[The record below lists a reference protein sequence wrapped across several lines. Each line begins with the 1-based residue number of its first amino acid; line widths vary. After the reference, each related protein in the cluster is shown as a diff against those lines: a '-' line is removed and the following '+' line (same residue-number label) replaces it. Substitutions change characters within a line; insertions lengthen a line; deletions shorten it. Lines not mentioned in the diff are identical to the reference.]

1 MIFMRDG
8 AARHPIRRTCAQI
21 LVEEDGRSPTL
32 DLCHTIRPPFAGRRT
47 ITEVRQHGRA
57 NLRVIRQDIGFSG
70 LGLGIEHLVQVA
82 ELDRAA
88 LNGDHLVMRSLGHRV
103 SIDAAIWTPKYTCRF
118 RQHEWGSRRIMRAI
132 WKGAI
137 TFGLVNVPIKLYPAT
152 EDHDI
157 SLHQVHDADGG
168 RIRYER
174 RCEVCGKVVEYAHI
188 DKAYAEGKTTVV
200 LTDEDLKSL
209 PEERS
214 HEIEVVEFVPS
225 EQIDEIMLDRSY
237 FLEPDK
243 AAAKPYALLRRA
255 LEETDRTAIAQF
267 SLRQK
272 TRLGA
277 LRSRGK
283 VLMLQSLLWDDEVR
297 EADFPS
303 LKEDVRVSPQ
313 ELKMAMSLVDNMAT
327 DFNPEKF
334 SDEYQDQLRQLIA
347 AKLEKGDA
355 LDTAATFGEQEEAQ
369 ADRGEVVDLL
379 EALRRSVEE
388 NRAARKGTEA
398 KSAAKKAPAKKAPAK
413 KTSTGKTAAKKSPAK
428 KTPAKKAPA
437 KKAGAKKTSAGR
449 SAKKAS

>member
-1 MIFMRDG
+1 
-8 AARHPIRRTCAQI
+8 
-21 LVEEDGRSPTL
+21 
-32 DLCHTIRPPFAGRRT
+32 
-47 ITEVRQHGRA
+47 
-57 NLRVIRQDIGFSG
+57 
-70 LGLGIEHLVQVA
+70 
-82 ELDRAA
+82 
-88 LNGDHLVMRSLGHRV
+88 
-103 SIDAAIWTPKYTCRF
+103 
-118 RQHEWGSRRIMRAI
+118 MRAI

-225 EQIDEIMLDRSY
+225 EQIDEIMFDRSY

-255 LEETDRTAIAQF
+255 LEETDRTAIVQF

-277 LRSRGK
+277 LRSRDK

-297 EADFPS
+297 EADFSS
-303 LKEDVRVSPQ
+303 LKDDVRVAPQ
-313 ELKMAMSLVDNMAT
+313 ELKMAMSLVDNLAT
-327 DFNPEKF
+327 DFDPGKF
-334 SDEYQDQLRQLIA
+334 SDEYQDQLRKLIA

-355 LDTAATFGEQEEAQ
+355 LDTAATFGEQEEDQ

-388 NRAARKGTEA
+388 NRAARKGAARKGTA
-398 KSAAKKAPAKKAPAK
+398 AQPAAKNAPAK
-413 KTSTGKTAAKKSPAK
+413 KTSAKKAAAKKSPAK
-428 KTPAKKAPA
+428 KTPAKKAPTNKA
-437 KKAGAKKTSAGR
+437 SAQKAGVKKGTTAK

>member
-1 MIFMRDG
+1 
-8 AARHPIRRTCAQI
+8 
-21 LVEEDGRSPTL
+21 
-32 DLCHTIRPPFAGRRT
+32 
-47 ITEVRQHGRA
+47 
-57 NLRVIRQDIGFSG
+57 
-70 LGLGIEHLVQVA
+70 
-82 ELDRAA
+82 
-88 LNGDHLVMRSLGHRV
+88 
-103 SIDAAIWTPKYTCRF
+103 
-118 RQHEWGSRRIMRAI
+118 MRAL

-137 TFGLVNVPIKLYPAT
+137 TFGLVNVPIKLYAAT
-152 EDHDI
+152 EDHDV

-174 RCEVCGKVVEYAHI
+174 RCEVCGKVVEYSHI

-200 LTDEDLKSL
+200 LTEDDLKSL

-214 HEIEVVEFVPS
+214 KEIEVVEFVPS
-225 EQIDEIMLDRSY
+225 EQIDPIMFDRSY
-237 FLEPDK
+237 FMEPDK
-243 AAAKPYALLRRA
+243 PAVKAYTLLRRA

-272 TRLGA
+272 TRLAA

-303 LKEDVRVSPQ
+303 LKESARVAPQ
-313 ELKMAMSLVDNMAT
+313 ELKMASSLIDNMAAEFT
-327 DFNPEKF
+327 PDKF

-355 LDTAATFGEQEEAQ
+355 LDTAATFGEEGEEEAE
-369 ADRGEVVDLL
+369 RGEVVDLM
-379 EALRRSVEE
+379 EALRRSVEQ
-388 NRAARKGTEA
+388 NRSARKTTETKPSA
-398 KSAAKKAPAKKAPAK
+398 KKAAAKKA
-413 KTSTGKTAAKKSPAK
+413 PAK

-437 KKAGAKKTSAGR
+437 RKASTKKATTAK

>member
-1 MIFMRDG
+1 
-8 AARHPIRRTCAQI
+8 
-21 LVEEDGRSPTL
+21 
-32 DLCHTIRPPFAGRRT
+32 
-47 ITEVRQHGRA
+47 
-57 NLRVIRQDIGFSG
+57 
-70 LGLGIEHLVQVA
+70 
-82 ELDRAA
+82 
-88 LNGDHLVMRSLGHRV
+88 
-103 SIDAAIWTPKYTCRF
+103 
-118 RQHEWGSRRIMRAI
+118 MRAI

-137 TFGLVNVPIKLYPAT
+137 TFGLVNVPVKLYTAT
-152 EDHDI
+152 QDHDVG
-157 SLHQVHDADGG
+157 LHQVHDADGG
-168 RIRYER
+168 RIRYQR

-200 LTDEDLKSL
+200 LTEEDLKSL

-225 EQIDEIMLDRSY
+225 EQIDEIMFDRSY

-255 LEETDRTAIAQF
+255 LEETDRTAIVQF

-277 LRSRGK
+277 LRSRDK

-303 LKEDVRVSPQ
+303 LKEDARVSAQ
-313 ELKMAMSLVDNMAT
+313 ELKMASSLVDNMST
-327 DFNPEKF
+327 DFSPDKF

-355 LDTAATFGEQEEAQ
+355 LDTAATFGEQEEQ
-369 ADRGEVVDLL
+369 ADRGDVVDLM

-388 NRAARKGTEA
+388 NRAARKA
-398 KSAAKKAPAKKAPAK
+398 SDSNASKSPAKKVASK
-413 KTSTGKTAAKKSPAK
+413 KTTTEKTSAK
-428 KTPAKKAPA
+428 KTPAKKPA
-437 KKAGAKKTSAGR
+437 KKAA
-449 SAKKAS
+449 AKKATGGKSVKKAS

>member
-1 MIFMRDG
+1 
-8 AARHPIRRTCAQI
+8 
-21 LVEEDGRSPTL
+21 
-32 DLCHTIRPPFAGRRT
+32 
-47 ITEVRQHGRA
+47 
-57 NLRVIRQDIGFSG
+57 
-70 LGLGIEHLVQVA
+70 
-82 ELDRAA
+82 
-88 LNGDHLVMRSLGHRV
+88 
-103 SIDAAIWTPKYTCRF
+103 
-118 RQHEWGSRRIMRAI
+118 MRAI

-137 TFGLVNVPIKLYPAT
+137 TFGLVNVPVKLYPAT

-168 RIRYER
+168 RIRYQR

-200 LTDEDLKSL
+200 LTEEDLKSL

-225 EQIDEIMLDRSY
+225 EQIDEIMFDRSY

-255 LEETDRTAIAQF
+255 LEETDRTAIVQF

-277 LRSRGK
+277 LRSRDK

-303 LKEDVRVSPQ
+303 VKEDVRVSAQ
-313 ELKMAMSLVDNMAT
+313 ELKMASSLVDNMST
-327 DFNPEKF
+327 DFSPDKF
-334 SDEYQDQLRQLIA
+334 SDEYQDQLRKLIA

-355 LDTAATFGEQEEAQ
+355 LDTAATFGEEEDQ
-369 ADRGEVVDLL
+369 ADRGEVVDLM
-379 EALRRSVEE
+379 EALRRSVEQ
-388 NRAARKGTEA
+388 NRAARKASDT
-398 KSAAKKAPAKKAPAK
+398 SAKKAPAKKADGATK
-413 KTSTGKTAAKKSPAK
+413 R
-428 KTPAKKAPA
+428 PAKKAPA
-437 KKAGAKKTSAGR
+437 KRAPTKKATANKAGAKKATGSR